1 MLIDI
6 KLLKIIALINP
17 DMTIQEL
24 IRAITK

>member
-1 MLIDI
+1 MRIDV